1 MHLRW
6 VTLQIMAKM
15 YLLPFLCIARESS
28 GIGSYF
34 YSYIVTF
41 PYIDS
46 FSVEST
52 CSDSNVGTL
61 LLLTP
66 FGRPSAVC
74 SIGYEF
80 SIKKTVNILLYY
92 IEQLHIIIKKK
103 TSNQKP
109 SLFEHIPSS

>member
-6 VTLQIMAKM
+6 VTLQILAKM
-15 YLLPFLCIARESS
+15 YLLPFHCIARESS
-28 GIGSYF
+28 GIASYF

-52 CSDSNVGTL
+52 CSDSNVGAL

-92 IEQLHIIIKKK
+92 IEQLHIIIKKN
-103 TSNQKP
+103 TIGDGGSTA
-109 SLFEHIPSS
+109 L